1 MAHRRRGQQ
10 AEIRLARFPEA
21 FNYAARVMLLVFET
35 SPVMSISLGVLTLLA
50 ALMPA
55 AQVWIFKQI
64 LDQIGLELGGG
75 GTGDMEPI
83 LLLAAINFAVV
94 IASFGARSAIAA
106 VRGTLGDRFTNRTNL
121 MILEKAESLDISYF
135 ENPAFYDRLENAQRE
150 AREGPVQIVNESF
163 GLIQS
168 AITLITMIGLMLTL
182 AWWVVLVVLFSTAPA
197 LIVEV
202 IYSRERFRLQTF
214 RSPLV
219 RRLAY
224 YRWLITNDEY
234 IKEIRIFR
242 LGQFLIRI
250 YRQTFDQFHIQN
262 RSLLIRSNRAS
273 FLLQAVGAAGGLG
286 VFIFVI
292 VQVFRRVFT
301 LGDISLFYQSYWQT
315 VETTGMLL
323 KGVASLYERGLFVKN
338 FYDFLEFE
346 PLIPSEVGGQPM
358 PRPIEEGIEFRNV
371 HFTYPGTTVPVLTG
385 LSFSIK
391 PGEKVAIVGV
401 NGSGKTTT
409 VKLLA
414 RFYDVDEGQILVDGR
429 DLRQFNLVDL
439 RSQIGVI
446 FQDFGTYQ
454 ETAARNIGFGEISRL
469 HDYSQIASAADKGGA
484 VDLIEQL
491 PKGYETQLGR
501 WFGSG
506 GVNLSGGQWQKIALA
521 RGFMRDAQ
529 LLVLDEPTAALDVEA
544 EAEVFGRIQSLSK
557 GRMAILISHRFTTV
571 RLADRIVVIDG
582 GRVLEHGT
590 HDQLIAQ
597 GGTYARLFEMQARSY
612 R

>member
-21 FNYAARVMLLVFET
+21 FNYATRVMLLVFET
-35 SPVMSISLGVLTLLA
+35 SPVMTISLGALTLLA

-64 LDQIGLELGGG
+64 LDQIGLELGGS

-83 LLLAAINFAVV
+83 LLLAVINFAVV

-346 PLIPSEVGGQPM
+346 SLIPSEVGGQPM

-401 NGSGKTTT
+401 NGAGKTTT